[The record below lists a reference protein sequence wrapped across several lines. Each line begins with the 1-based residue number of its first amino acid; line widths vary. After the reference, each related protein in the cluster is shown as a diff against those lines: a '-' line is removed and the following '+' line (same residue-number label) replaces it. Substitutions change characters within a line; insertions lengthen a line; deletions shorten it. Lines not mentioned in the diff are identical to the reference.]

1 MTKGQFCL
9 HYPLVTLMSTW
20 GEWYKRCPNYLCTS
34 SSSPTDCNS
43 NAYTQT
49 HITTQIVAVKKP
61 KRTDTDNMWDNKH
74 WWKGV
79 NTPRTQALDPINH
92 YIQLVSTHIR
102 IGTARWW
109 EDWNCYDWDIR
120 SASKISSWWNHNKI
134 LHLWLVWSSAYG
146 DNYVC
151 VCLCMHVC
159 VRVYVCAVYVHSKN
173 GSMYIIPR
181 VCSL

>member
-120 SASKISSWWNHNKI
+120 SASKISSGRQDKSESAVELSHT
-134 LHLWLVWSSAYG
+134 LRLLWYG
-146 DNYVC
+146 PR
-151 VCLCMHVC
+151 LCTTQPGFE
-159 VRVYVCAVYVHSKN
+159 S
-173 GSMYIIPR
+173 G
-181 VCSL
+181 L